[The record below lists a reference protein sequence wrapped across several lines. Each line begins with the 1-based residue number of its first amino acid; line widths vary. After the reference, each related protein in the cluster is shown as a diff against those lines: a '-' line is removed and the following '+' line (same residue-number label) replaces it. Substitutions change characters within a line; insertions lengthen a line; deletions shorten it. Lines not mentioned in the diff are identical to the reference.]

1 MGEGTSGYR
10 MGYPHPGC
18 AEGSLLPRGVC
29 WRPGAGGRGRELL
42 LPFLPLS
49 HQPLQI
55 ASFVISAKTHKDK
68 LYFLIFCFLCGKQH
82 QLLCSRYS
90 LKYLDV
96 ILIAHGVHIKDPPK
110 PQSVTVLVVTLIP
123 TACFYSNPHFP
134 QDLQAHLRAFGRF

>member
-1 MGEGTSGYR
+1 M
-10 MGYPHPGC
+10 
-18 AEGSLLPRGVC
+18 C

-42 LPFLPLS
+42 LPFLPS
-49 HQPLQI
+49 SYQPLQI

-82 QLLCSRYS
+82 QLLCFRFS

-110 PQSVTVLVVTLIP
+110 PRSVTVVGCHTDPYCIFLFKPTFSPRSPSASQSLWPILICAP
-123 TACFYSNPHFP
+123 LCEYGNYDQLNIYCFLFSK
-134 QDLQAHLRAFGRF
+134 